1 MKKIFACF
9 LTLGLIVGALLV
21 LCITSAAADV
31 AVVTTSDASD
41 RYESFK
47 QAVVRATANEGSQ
60 IMLLTDVTVTPDEDV
75 NLSGTFTIDTRG
87 HKINVTSPLTV
98 TGGKVTFTD
107 SARNVKG
114 GVYGTQCTAIKMTGG
129 EVRVMAGNYRSN
141 TGAAI
146 ENQGTGVLTLSG
158 TPSIRGEGSDIY
170 LACLNTLETNNGKP
184 YEGTRLTVLIGANI
198 VPSKTDP
205 VLSKT
210 ELKDVC
216 VVTSSNLS
224 TTVVEENGNLYVLKI
239 AIYTWVLFGVIL
251 AVAALFIILTIVF
264 AAKHKKK
271 MQTYSFLPLPL
282 LVGVFVTQRQKIA
295 LVVAGAIC
303 LLAFL
308 IFICTL
314 ISQKKKEKAAK
325 EAAGKKAPKQEAPD
339 EEPVTEDAPTE
350 EEPAEEPAAEEEAP
364 AEEEPTE
371 EPAAEEEAPAEE
383 EAAEEEAEEATE
395 GGAIVDGVAVAG
407 SATAYS
413 MYKKSFTARMI
424 QAPTE
429 VQERYGALKN
439 ALLSYKKVNARV
451 SWSYESFKSGRTQLA
466 KFAIRGK
473 TLCLFLSINPDKLE
487 GTKYNIDAVG
497 GAKKYETVPCRLRL
511 TSKRSVKW
519 GLELIAMLAEQ
530 EGLVANPKFQP
541 QSYTV
546 ASETDEALIEKGLI
560 KKV

>member
-1 MKKIFACF
+1 
-9 LTLGLIVGALLV
+9 
-21 LCITSAAADV
+21 
-31 AVVTTSDASD
+31 
-41 RYESFK
+41 
-47 QAVVRATANEGSQ
+47 
-60 IMLLTDVTVTPDEDV
+60 
-75 NLSGTFTIDTRG
+75 
-87 HKINVTSPLTV
+87 
-98 TGGKVTFTD
+98 
-107 SARNVKG
+107 
-114 GVYGTQCTAIKMTGG
+114 
-129 EVRVMAGNYRSN
+129 
-141 TGAAI
+141 
-146 ENQGTGVLTLSG
+146 
-158 TPSIRGEGSDIY
+158 
-170 LACLNTLETNNGKP
+170 
-184 YEGTRLTVLIGANI
+184 
-198 VPSKTDP
+198 

-350 EEPAEEPAAEEEAP
+350 EEPAEEPAAEEEAPAEEEPAEEPAAEEEAPAEEEPAEEPVAEEEAP